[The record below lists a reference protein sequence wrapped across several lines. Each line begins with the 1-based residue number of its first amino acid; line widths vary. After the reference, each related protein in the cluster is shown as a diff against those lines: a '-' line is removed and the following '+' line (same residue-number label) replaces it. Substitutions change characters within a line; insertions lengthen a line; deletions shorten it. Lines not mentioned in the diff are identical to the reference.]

1 MRTSTLRRKLAALF
15 LGCALVP
22 ALAGADAIVQLG
34 LAPAGADA
42 SGRVQLYA
50 PAVVESGSSISHW
63 NVAGIP
69 LLMWP
74 VLSGLLGFQQTDL
87 TVSLFHDEGY
97 QSGTTSFNVIILD
110 GPAEGFN
117 DPTPVSPVGNNPG
130 TTLGAQRL
138 NTVNFIL
145 GTWGG
150 LLDNDETVRVA
161 VLTDDLFCSAS
172 QGAVLAAAGA
182 YCVVTDSDTAY
193 PGSLGKALYGDY
205 GDECDPDNPGP
216 DYDLIIFLNENI
228 DEGCLGAGT
237 GYYYGNDGNA
247 PSNLFDVAN
256 TLLHEAGHGL
266 GFSSF
271 VSRTGTSQG
280 DHFFDPYVGVYD
292 RLIFDNETQERW
304 EDMTKSERTTSM
316 TNGPHVVIDSPH
328 VVADGPDWAVGN
340 VVKVS
345 FPEGV
350 DDFAALAAQF
360 GAPVF
365 GPDAVL
371 PTGLLEVADPP
382 RGCTAID
389 PMPGRIALIERGDC
403 AFVDKF
409 DNAVEAGAIGVIVYN
424 SSSPPSGTPEDL
436 VAMAGT
442 STYTNVP
449 ALFVARSSGLALKSL
464 VVSGPDLACTP
475 DADTA
480 CLLAGRFQVEV
491 DYDTGSGSGTGAG
504 QVMSFGGQ
512 RAESDQSIFFYF
524 FDPANFEMGVKM
536 VDACSFNDSFWI
548 FASGLT
554 NVAYTITIFDTFTGQ
569 SRQVTNPLGTY
580 PQTVGLTD
588 GVGGFDCTPGD
599 GARTF
604 APTPEQVR
612 QVVAMAPSDP
622 LGEAIVASTTPETGT
637 CVDDADTACH
647 LGNRFQV
654 EVQWTTSEGT
664 GAAQVMSFGGQRA
677 SSDQSSF
684 WWFFDAANFEMGV
697 KMVDA
702 CVEPFNAHWVYVS
715 GLTNQAYDVTVTDT
729 MTGAVRHYINPL
741 GSYPQ
746 TIGATGTSD
755 GFPCP

>member
-1 MRTSTLRRKLAALF
+1 MKTANLRRKLAATL

-22 ALAGADAIVQLG
+22 AVAGADAIVQLG

-50 PAVVESGSSISHW
+50 PSVVESGSSISHW
-63 NVAGIP
+63 DVAGIP

-74 VLSGLLGFQQTDL
+74 ALSSLLGFQQTDL
-87 TVSLFHDEGY
+87 TTSMFFDEGY
-97 QSGTTSFNVIILD
+97 VPGTTEFEVIVLD
-110 GPAEGFN
+110 GPNEGFN
-117 DPTPVSPVGNNPG
+117 DPTPFTPIGGNPA
-130 TTLGAQRL
+130 TTLGDARRELFNAVL
-138 NTVNFIL
+138 NA
-145 GTWGG
+145 WGQ

-161 VLTDDLFCSAS
+161 VLTDDLFCNAS

-193 PGSLGKALYGDY
+193 PGSLGKALYGSY

-216 DYDLIIFLNENI
+216 DFDLIVFLNENI

-237 GYYYGNDGNA
+237 GYYYGLDGNA
-247 PSNLFDVAN
+247 PENLFEAFN

-271 VSRTGTSQG
+271 VSRTGPSQG
-280 DHFFDPYVGVYD
+280 DHFFAPYVGIYD
-292 RLIFDNETQERW
+292 RQIFDNQTLERW
-304 EDMTKSERTTSM
+304 EDMTKSERAASM

-340 VVKVS
+340 VVTVS

-350 DDFAALAAQF
+350 DDFPGIAAQF

-365 GPDAVL
+365 GPGAVL

-389 PMPGRIALIERGDC
+389 PIPGRIALIERGDC

-409 DNAVEAGAIGVIVYN
+409 DNAAEAGAIGVIVYN
-424 SSSPPSGTPEDL
+424 SATPPSGTPEDL
-436 VAMAGT
+436 IAMAG
-442 STYTNVP
+442 SSIYTDVP
-449 ALFVARSSGLALKSL
+449 ALFVARSSGQALKSL
-464 VVSGPDLACTP
+464 VLSGPGLECSP
-475 DADTA
+475 DADSG
-480 CLLAGRFQVEV
+480 CLLGGRFQVEV
-491 DYDTGSGSGTGAG
+491 DWDTGTGTGAG

-512 RAESDQSIFFYF
+512 RAESDQSVFFWF

-536 VDACSFNDSFWI
+536 VDACTFNDSFWI

-554 NVAYTITIFDTFTGQ
+554 NVEYTITIFDTFTGQ
-569 SRQVTNPLGTY
+569 SRQVNNPLGSY

-588 GVGGFDCTPGD
+588 GIGGFDCTPGD
-599 GARTF
+599 GVRTF
-604 APTPEQVR
+604 APTPQQVR
-612 QVVAMAPSDP
+612 EVVASAPADP
-622 LGEAIVASTTPETGT
+622 LGEAIVASVAPETGT

-647 LGNRFQV
+647 LDNRFQV

-684 WWFFDAANFEMGV
+684 WWFFDPANFEMGV
-697 KMVDA
+697 KVNPA
-702 CVEPFNAHWVYVS
+702 CDYTGNVWIYIS
-715 GLTNQAYDVTVTDT
+715 GLTNAGYTVRLRDS
-729 MTGAVRHYINPL
+729 MTGNTKTYTNPE
-741 GSYPQ
+741 GNYPQ
-746 TIGATGTSD
+746 TIGDTGQGLSC
-755 GFPCP
+755 F

>member
-1 MRTSTLRRKLAALF
+1 MKTPGLARKLAAL
-15 LGCALVP
+15 ALAAAFVP
-22 ALAGADAIVQLG
+22 ALAGADAIVQFG
-34 LAPAGADA
+34 LAPAGSDA
-42 SGRVQLYA
+42 AGRVQLYA

-87 TVSLFHDEGY
+87 TTSLFFDEGY
-97 QSGTTSFNVIILD
+97 VPGTTAFDVIILD
-110 GPAEGFN
+110 GPTEGFN
-117 DPTPVSPVGNNPG
+117 DPTPVAPVGANPG

-145 GTWGG
+145 GTWGA

-161 VLTDDLFCSAS
+161 VLTDDLFCSS
-172 QGAVLAAAGA
+172 TQGAVLAAAGA

-193 PGSLGKALYGDY
+193 HGALGKAIYGSY
-205 GDECDPDNPGP
+205 GDECDSDNPGP

-228 DEGCLGAGT
+228 DDECAGAGT

-247 PSNLFDVAN
+247 PDNLFDVAN

-271 VSRTGTSQG
+271 VSRTGTTQG
-280 DHFFDPYVGVYD
+280 EHFFDPFVGAYD
-292 RLIFDNETQERW
+292 RLIYDNDAMERW
-304 EDMTKSERTTSM
+304 EDMTKSERAASM

-340 VVKVS
+340 VVQVS

-350 DDFAALAAQF
+350 DDFPGIAAQF

-371 PTGLLEVADPP
+371 PAGLLEVADPP
-382 RGCTAID
+382 RACGPIA
-389 PMPGRIALIERGDC
+389 PLAGKVALIERGDC

-409 DNAVEAGAIGVIVYN
+409 DNAVEAGALGVIVYN
-424 SSSPPSGTPEDL
+424 SSNPPSGTPEDL
-436 VAMAGT
+436 IAMAGD
-442 STYTNVP
+442 SPYTDVP
-449 ALFVARSSGLALKSL
+449 ALFVARSSGLALKNL
-464 VVSGPDLACTP
+464 VLSGPNLACTS
-475 DADTA
+475 DGNTG
-480 CLLAGRFQVEV
+480 CLFNDRFQVEV
-491 DYDTGSGSGTGAG
+491 GWDTGSGSGEG
-504 QVMSFGGQ
+504 QVMTFGGQ
-512 RAESDQSIFFYF
+512 RAESDQSVFFYF
-524 FDPANFEMGVKM
+524 FNPENFEMGVKM

-554 NVAYTITIFDTFTGQ
+554 NVEYTITVFDTFSGQ
-569 SRQVTNPLGTY
+569 SRQVHNPLGSY

-599 GARTF
+599 GVRTF
-604 APTPEQVR
+604 APTPDQIR
-612 QVVAMAPSDP
+612 QVVAEAPADP
-622 LGEAIVASTTPETGT
+622 LGDAIVAPVTPEVGT
-637 CVDDADTACH
+637 CVADGDTACH
-647 LGNRFQV
+647 LADRFRV
-654 EVQWTTSEGT
+654 EVTWTTVEGT
-664 GAAQVMSFGGQRA
+664 GSAQVMSFGGQRA

-684 WWFFDAANFEMGV
+684 WYFFNPENFEMGV

-702 CVEPFNAHWVYVS
+702 CVEPFNAYWVFVS

-729 MTGAVRHYINPL
+729 VTDTVRHYTNPL

-746 TIGATGTSD
+746 TIGATGAND
-755 GFPCP
+755 GFPCL